1 MPFDQQGY
9 ATEAELHITTAEE
22 QASWPYYL
30 VAALIMAGWATSVAL
45 FGIPGLYIPAV
56 LAVPV
61 IFATLVRITLG

>member
-9 ATEAELHITTAEE
+9 ATKAETQITTAEE

-30 VAALIMAGWATSVAL
+30 IAALIVAGRASSVAL